1 MVPAASSEAG
11 ASLARI
17 AAVFLAPT
25 SAVTAVLFYFGRVS
39 DGAYYGYFGVDAG
52 HTVGLS
58 STDYVQDSVNIVFT
72 PLVNLALL
80 LFALPVGIRL
90 LDVWLGDP
98 AHRDALRRVIRGTDL
113 VTGVALLTA
122 MVLLNRLDLLN
133 GAAIVKPI
141 TLAAPVMLAGYAAHL
156 RRLRP
161 ASTTTRP
168 VASPLVIT
176 AVRGA
181 GVAVLGLALFWAVG
195 ILAQDRGRTL
205 AQVTERELLTRR
217 AAILYSARK
226 LDIGG
231 PGVQSSPLDPAGGG
245 YRYRYTGLRVLA
257 ATADGGYVLL
267 PSGWTRASG
276 DSTIPIK
283 PDSTLRIELLAIPVD

>member
-1 MVPAASSEAG
+1 VSTASSEAG

-17 AAVFLAPT
+17 VAVFLAPT

-39 DGAYYGYFGVDAG
+39 DGAYYSYFGVDAG
-52 HTVGLS
+52 HTIGLS

-80 LFALPVGIRL
+80 LFALPVGIQL

-98 AHRDALRRVIRGTDL
+98 AHRNVLRRVIRGTDL
-113 VTGVALLTA
+113 VTGAALLTA
-122 MVLLNRLDLLN
+122 AVLLNRLDLLN
-133 GAAIVKPI
+133 GAAIIKPI
-141 TLAAPVMLAGYAAHL
+141 TLAAPVLLAGYAAHL
-156 RRLRP
+156 RRLR
-161 ASTTTRP
+161 AATLSTP
-168 VASPLVIT
+168 PPSPLAIT

-205 AQVTERELLTRR
+205 AHTTERELITRR
-217 AAILYSARK
+217 AAIIYSTRK

-267 PSGWTRASG
+267 PSGWTRTFG

>member
-1 MVPAASSEAG
+1 
-11 ASLARI
+11 
-17 AAVFLAPT
+17 
-25 SAVTAVLFYFGRVS
+25 VTAVLFYFGRVS
-39 DGAYYGYFGVDAG
+39 DGAYYSYFGVDAG
-52 HTVGLS
+52 HTIGLS

-80 LFALPVGIRL
+80 LFALPVGIGL
-90 LDVWLGDP
+90 LDVLLGDP
-98 AHRDALRRVIRGTDL
+98 ADPNVLRRVIRGTYL
-113 VTGVALLTA
+113 ATGAALLTA
-122 MVLLNRLDLLN
+122 IVLLNRLDLLN

-141 TLAAPVMLAGYAAHL
+141 TLAAPVLLAGYAAHL

-161 ASTTTRP
+161 APPSTRP
-168 VASPLVIT
+168 VASPLAIT

-205 AQVTERELLTRR
+205 AYSTERELITRR
-217 AAILYSARK
+217 AAIIYSTRK

-231 PGVQSSPLDPAGGG
+231 PGVQSIPLDPDGGG

-257 ATADGGYVLL
+257 AAADGGYVLL
-267 PSGWTRASG
+267 PSGWTRTYG
-276 DSTIPIK
+276 DSTILIK
-283 PDSTLRIELLAIPVD
+283 PDNTLRIELLAIPVD